1 MKTSDS
7 QYDADDDRTLDD
19 EGAAENEQEETNAF
33 HKDGSIAATDAASA
47 GRFYARLSNEL
58 RLRGI
63 RVEDIPRPTPDGST
77 PPCFKLAGV
86 RYEDWLA
93 SSSLVGA
100 TVPYRY
106 DTPAEPNYCFD
117 CTQGFK
123 SKAVA
128 AGACQFPRTRFEKIQ
143 NVIRDEHKKVVEVEI
158 VGVSR
163 RKHLQFEGSRIDELL
178 AERFDSNGD
187 SKYA

>member
-1 MKTSDS
+1 MKADDAEYT
-7 QYDADDDRTLDD
+7 ADDDRTLYD
-19 EGAAENEQEETNAF
+19 EGTTENEQEEAESF

-58 RLRGI
+58 RLRGV
-63 RVEDIPRPTPDGST
+63 RVEDIPRPTPEGST
-77 PPCFKLAGV
+77 PACFKLAGV

-93 SSSLVGA
+93 SASLVGA

-106 DTPAEPNYCFD
+106 DTPGEPNYCWD
-117 CTQGFK
+117 CCAAFK
-123 SKAVA
+123 AKAVT

-143 NVIRDEHKKVVEVEI
+143 NVIRDEHRKVVEVEI

-178 AERFDSNGD
+178 AESFDRDGNR
-187 SKYA
+187 KYG